1 MDTLPPSYTSSFFDT
16 LLTTLQ
22 HLDTLKGDAAA
33 SKEDVIVSMRNHLSV
48 MLQKSLSM
56 PLNTSF
62 CVLHNPQEVDT

>member
-1 MDTLPPSYTSSFFDT
+1 METLPPSYTSSFFDT
-16 LLTTLQ
+16 LLTTLHQ
-22 HLDTLKGDAAA
+22 LDALKADSAA

-62 CVLHNPQEVDT
+62 CILHNPQDADT

>member
-1 MDTLPPSYTSSFFDT
+1 